1 MALWHQLQQ
10 LDSRFLEKVDQLYDG
25 AFPMEIRQYL
35 SQWIESHDWDDVA
48 ANVSLATLR
57 FHELLTK
64 LDEHYSHLNLGNNL
78 LLQHNIRKIKRDLQE
93 RFQEFPE
100 YMAMIISNCLK
111 EERKILEMAIKSQE
125 TAETSQSS
133 LTMEKQNQV
142 DKQVDNLKKRVQE
155 AEQDIQVLEDQQNE
169 HDLKKNQMEAENTA
183 QSARD
188 VQREELMIREIFI
201 RLNKMREVVVH
212 ELVSSLKL
220 VEQIQFTL
228 ISVELPD
235 WKQRQQM
242 ACIGGPPN
250 ACLDQLQNWFT
261 AVAECLQQ
269 TRQQLNKLQE
279 LVLKFSYD
287 NDPISL
293 AMSSLQEQAL
303 TLFKNLLLNSLVVE
317 RQPCMPTHPQRP
329 LVLKTLVQF
338 TVKLRLLVK
347 LPELNCQLKVNV
359 SFDKDVTE
367 NNTVKGC
374 RRFNLLG
381 KTTKVMNTEESSG
394 LTAQFLH
401 LQLKE
406 QKAPRSRSSESPLFV
421 TEELHTIVFET
432 QLSLPGLCIDL
443 KATSLPVVVISGN
456 IQLSSA
462 WASILWYNMLCTDCQ
477 NLSFFLSPP
486 PMKWGE
492 LANVLSWQFS
502 SVTKRGLND
511 DQLSTLADK
520 LLGPEINCDPEA
532 LVTWSKFN
540 KPASEKGN
548 SFWLWIDAIL
558 DLVKR
563 CLLNI
568 WNDGYI
574 MGFVNRE
581 KEKALLRDKP
591 QGTFLLRFSETCKE
605 GGITITWVEQSQ
617 EGGHLTH
624 SVLPYTKHDLVKES
638 FPDIIRNYTLMA
650 AENVPENPLLYLYP
664 DIPKDAAFSCY
675 YSTPPEASV
684 DMEVD
689 EPRDPYVPRHNIPV
703 TVLSGTRFGTGCFL

>member
-1 MALWHQLQQ
+1 MALWRQLQQ
-10 LDSRFLEKVDQLYDG
+10 LDSRFLDKVDQLYDG
-25 AFPMEIRQYL
+25 TFPMEVRQYL

-48 ANVSLATLR
+48 ANESLATLV
-57 FHELLTK
+57 FYELLTK

-78 LLQHNIRKIKRDLQE
+78 LLQHNIRKIKRNLLE
-93 RFQEFPE
+93 RFQPYPE
-100 YMAMIISNCLK
+100 HMAMIISTCLK
-111 EERKILEMAIKSQE
+111 QERNILEMAIKSQE

-142 DKQVDNLKKRVQE
+142 DKQVDNLKKCVQDT
-155 AEQDIQVLEDQQNE
+155 EQNIQVLEDQQNE
-169 HDLKKNQMEAENTA
+169 YILKKNQMEAANTA

-188 VQREELMIREIFI
+188 VQREKLMIREIFT
-201 RLNKMREVVVH
+201 RLNKIKEVVVH
-212 ELVSSLKL
+212 ELFSSLKL
-220 VEQIQFTL
+220 VEQIQSTL

-235 WKQRQQM
+235 WKRRQQM
-242 ACIGGPPN
+242 ACIGAPPN

-303 TLFKNLLLNSLVVE
+303 TFFENLLLNSLVVE
-317 RQPCMPTHPQRP
+317 GQPCMPTHPQRP
-329 LVLKTLVQF
+329 LVLKTGGQF
-338 TVKLRLLVK
+338 TVKLRLLVN
-347 LPELNCQLKVNV
+347 LPELNCQLNVNV

-381 KTTKVMNTEESSG
+381 KTTKVMKTEESSG

-406 QKAPRSRSSESPLFV
+406 QKAPRSRSESPLFV

-443 KATSLPVVVISGN
+443 KATSLPVVVISG
-456 IQLSSA
+456 IAQLSSA
-462 WASILWYNMLCTDCQ
+462 WASILWYNMFCTDCQ

-502 SVTKRGLND
+502 SVTKRGLSA

-520 LLGPEINCDPEA
+520 LLGPETNCDPEA

-563 CLLNI
+563 YLLNI

-581 KEKALLRDKP
+581 KAKALLRDKP

-605 GGITITWVEQSQ
+605 GGITITWVGHSQ
-617 EGGHLTH
+617 EGRHLTH
-624 SVLPYTKHDLVKES
+624 SVLPYTKHDLVNES

-650 AENVPENPLLYLYP
+650 AENVPEHPLLYLYP

-675 YSTPPEASV
+675 YSTPPEASAN
-684 DMEVD
+684 MELD
-689 EPRDPYVPRHNIPV
+689 EQRDRYMPRQNISV
-703 TVLSGTRFGTGCFL
+703 TVLPGARFGTGCFL